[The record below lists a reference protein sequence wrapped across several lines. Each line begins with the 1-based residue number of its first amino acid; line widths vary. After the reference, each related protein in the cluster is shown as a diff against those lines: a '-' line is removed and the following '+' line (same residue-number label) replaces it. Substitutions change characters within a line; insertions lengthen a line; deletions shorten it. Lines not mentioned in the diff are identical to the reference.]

1 MDNLSPRSLMMTRGT
16 KSRRAAL
23 YGDIKQSNVC
33 ITSRDFS
40 RFLGIFSFLKD
51 MLEGEKTIKHSGNK
65 NHNLGVGK
73 RSKRQHICLN
83 DVQRQ
88 DYDWNHRAQL
98 PRVVTSTPPPPP
110 QTKQQTC
117 AHMRNHSRKNK
128 KNQIKTNHD
137 SMPPLPCCFCSSSLF
152 FQWVGREGD

>member
-1 MDNLSPRSLMMTRGT
+1 MMTRGT

-88 DYDWNHRAQL
+88 DYD
-98 PRVVTSTPPPPP
+98 
-110 QTKQQTC
+110 
-117 AHMRNHSRKNK
+117 
-128 KNQIKTNHD
+128 
-137 SMPPLPCCFCSSSLF
+137 
-152 FQWVGREGD
+152 